1 MKGWG
6 FTKSPQKGYGRVKMV
21 SLFRCLFARGC
32 RKRGNRPTDFCGTVP
47 RNVGLLA
54 SMISLTDR
62 HKGPSTVTLAAQGL
76 IIRLHLWEK
85 VPLIAVDHVVNFLDC
100 LHNRC
105 FWLVLQPA
113 SFDSNVSAILYR

>member
-1 MKGWG
+1 
-6 FTKSPQKGYGRVKMV
+6 MV
-21 SLFRCLFARGC
+21 AVY
-32 RKRGNRPTDFCGTVP
+32 NRRTDFCGTVP
-47 RNVGLLA
+47 WNVGRLA

-76 IIRLHLWEK
+76 IIRLHLCEK

-105 FWLVLQPA
+105 FGWFSSLQVL
-113 SFDSNVSAILYR
+113 ILMCQLYYTGKYLQ

>member
-1 MKGWG
+1 
-6 FTKSPQKGYGRVKMV
+6 MV
-21 SLFRCLFARGC
+21 AVY
-32 RKRGNRPTDFCGTVP
+32 NRPTDFCGTVP
-47 RNVGLLA
+47 RNVGRLA